1 MNKVILMGRL
11 ARDPEVRYTTGQDTL
26 AIARFTLAVD
36 RRMKREDQ
44 INADFISCVSFGR
57 QAEFAEKYFHQGLKI
72 AITGHIQTG
81 SYKTAKDKRFIQR
94 KWSLKNRNLPR
105 ANPLRKTPE
114 ILFRK
119 IKAGHRL
126 LQDDQTTG
134 MGINRNLL
142 THLQQMHLWMFRIRL
157 MKNFHLTDYATKF

>member
-57 QAEFAEKYFHQGLKI
+57 QAEFAEKPDTSRQE
-72 AITGHIQTG
+72 AT
-81 SYKTAKDKRFIQR
+81 KTAKDKRFIQR

-119 IKAGHRL
+119 IKAGHLL

-142 THLQQMHLWMFRIRL
+142 THLQQMHLWMFRI
-157 MKNFHLTDYATKF
+157 

>member
-26 AIARFTLAVD
+26 AIARFTLAVE

-72 AITGHIQTG
+72 AITGRIQTG
-81 SYKTAKDKRFIQR
+81 SYK
-94 KWSLKNRNLPR
+94 NREGQTIYTTEVVVEEQEFAESKGASEAAGNAAVQNKGGSSSSPSRSTTRSKSKPSSAPAPTDAFMDVADTIDEDLPF
-105 ANPLRKTPE
+105 N
-114 ILFRK
+114 
-119 IKAGHRL
+119 
-126 LQDDQTTG
+126 
-134 MGINRNLL
+134 
-142 THLQQMHLWMFRIRL
+142 
-157 MKNFHLTDYATKF
+157 

>member
-81 SYKTAKDKRFIQR
+81 SYK
-94 KWSLKNRNLPR
+94 NR
-105 ANPLRKTPE
+105 E
-114 ILFRK
+114 
-119 IKAGHRL
+119 
-126 LQDDQTTG
+126 
-134 MGINRNLL
+134 INRNLL

>member
-57 QAEFAEKYFHQGLKI
+57 QAEFAEKYFHQGLKLPLPDTSRQE
-72 AITGHIQTG
+72 AT
-81 SYKTAKDKRFIQR
+81 KTAKDKRFIQR

>member
-81 SYKTAKDKRFIQR
+81 SC
-94 KWSLKNRNLPR
+94 KNR
-105 ANPLRKTPE
+105 E
-114 ILFRK
+114 
-119 IKAGHRL
+119 G
-126 LQDDQTTG
+126 QT
-134 MGINRNLL
+134 
-142 THLQQMHLWMFRIRL
+142 MHLWMFRIRL